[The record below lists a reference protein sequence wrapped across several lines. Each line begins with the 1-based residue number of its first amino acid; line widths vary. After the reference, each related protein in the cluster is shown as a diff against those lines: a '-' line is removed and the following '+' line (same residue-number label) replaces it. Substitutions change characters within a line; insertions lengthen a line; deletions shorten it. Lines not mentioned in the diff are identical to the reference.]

1 MKTDKPFVVQR
12 EWMYGE
18 YEDLKGFDTWN
29 EAFKWM
35 CDTFDASNGDD
46 DYRIKEVATECCWP
60 FRAHQLMIERCPVC
74 GRQVRRME
82 FAWTYDCHG
91 IQFRL
96 VCSKCRDELMS
107 KGYDGE
113 YYTEADETI
122 YEDC

>member
-1 MKTDKPFVVQR
+1 MKIEMPFVVQR

-18 YEDLKGFDTWN
+18 YEDMKGFYTWD
-29 EAFKWM
+29 EAFKGM

-46 DYRIKEVATECCWP
+46 DYRIVETATGCLWP
-60 FRAHQLMIERCPVC
+60 FPAHRLMIDRCPVC
-74 GRQVRRME
+74 QRAARRMD

-96 VCSKCRDELMS
+96 VCSKCFDELMS

-113 YYTEADETI
+113 YYTSADENI
-122 YEDC
+122 DEDW